1 MKKYYITTPIYYVND
16 KPHIG
21 HAYTTILADTLSRFR
36 ALIGERSFFLTGLDE
51 HGLKVQQA
59 AEKNKVSPDLHC
71 DRMAPAFI
79 DLWGKLNINYSDFIR
94 TTEKRH
100 TKIVQGI
107 LNEVYQNGDI
117 YQDEY
122 EGWYSISEERFITE
136 KEVESGLFGEAKKIK
151 EKNYFF
157 KMSKY
162 QSELI
167 KKIESDELS
176 IQPKSRKNE
185 VLGFLKQELSD
196 LCISRPKSRL
206 EWGIE
211 IPFDKDYVTYVW
223 FDALINYISAPK
235 YSEDNKNF
243 KLHWPADVHLI
254 GKDILTTHSV
264 YWPTMLMSLNLPMP
278 KAIFAHGW
286 WLTDDEKMSKSLG
299 NVINPLMLIDE
310 FGVDP
315 VRYYLMSEM
324 VLGLD
329 ATFSMDSFTRKYN
342 SDLANDLGNL
352 VSRVCTLISN
362 NFDDRMPKF
371 QSKESDLSKSFS
383 SIDIKEHLDQFKM
396 DKLLHE
402 IMTFIRSVNGYM
414 EKHQPWKM
422 IKEDQESAGNILYH
436 AAESLRVAAIML
448 SPVMPEKSQE
458 ILDALGAK
466 DSKLEWGTLNPG
478 DKISKGD
485 PIFPRIVQ

>member
-36 ALIGERSFFLTGLDE
+36 ALIGEQSFFLTGLDE

-79 DLWGKLNINYSDFIR
+79 ELWEKLNINYSDFIR

-136 KEVESGLFGEAKKIK
+136 KEVESGLFGEVKKIK

-235 YSEDNKNF
+235 YSEDKTNF
-243 KLHWPADVHLI
+243 ELHWPADVHLI

-286 WLTDDEKMSKSLG
+286 WLTDSEKMSKSVG

-329 ATFSMDSFTRKYN
+329 ATFSMDSFTKKYN

-362 NFDDRMPKF
+362 NFDDEMPKF
-371 QSKESDLSKSFS
+371 QSKESNLSKSFS
-383 SIDIKEHLDQFKM
+383 SIHIKEHLDTFKM

-414 EKHQPWKM
+414 EQHQPWKM
-422 IKEDQESAGNILYH
+422 IKEDKESAGNILYH

-448 SPVMPEKSQE
+448 SPVMPEKSKE
-458 ILDALGAK
+458 ILVALGAK
-466 DSKLEWGTLNPG
+466 DSTLEWGMLNPG
-478 DKISKGD
+478 NKISKGD